1 MDWLEWAIRI
11 ATVLGGVVFL
21 ICFYFG
27 AFSLITAW
35 RSTLVLWEAKRKWL
49 ALQRAEAD
57 KRKPKKKT
65 NDDDE
70 DEALEDE
77 DKH

>member
-11 ATVLGGVVFL
+11 ATVLGGSVFL

-27 AFSLITAW
+27 AYSLITAW

-49 ALQRAEAD
+49 ALQRDEAD
-57 KRKPKKKT
+57 KRKRTKQHT
-65 NDDDE
+65 DDDE
-70 DEALEDE
+70 DKED
-77 DKH
+77 DT